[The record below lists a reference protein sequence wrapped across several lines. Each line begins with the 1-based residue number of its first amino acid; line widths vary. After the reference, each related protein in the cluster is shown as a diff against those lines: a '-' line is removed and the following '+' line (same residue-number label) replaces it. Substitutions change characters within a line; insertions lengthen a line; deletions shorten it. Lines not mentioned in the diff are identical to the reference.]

1 MKWLNNSRDSL
12 FRKWCQ
18 AFWWGDVLFDKALFI
33 CARSGG
39 KSKYLEWWRIDGT
52 MLDGSHGPWNTIHLL
67 FFLLWTLGGFSYS
80 RKNCKWCKISSL
92 INHFI
97 ENGHSQ
103 KKKAKV
109 GRNRAK
115 FAKVWWP
122 WERLREFF
130 VINADTCISSYDVF

>member
-1 MKWLNNSRDSL
+1 M
-12 FRKWCQ
+12 
-18 AFWWGDVLFDKALFI
+18 
-33 CARSGG
+33 
-39 KSKYLEWWRIDGT
+39 EWWRIDGT

-67 FFLLWTLGGFSYS
+67 FFLLWTLGGFSYG
-80 RKNCKWCKISSL
+80 RKTCKWCKISSL

-130 VINADTCISSYDVF
+130 VINADMISFNKWSKVSAMAGIFKIPLFIISKPLNSMIFSTTVLINFCN